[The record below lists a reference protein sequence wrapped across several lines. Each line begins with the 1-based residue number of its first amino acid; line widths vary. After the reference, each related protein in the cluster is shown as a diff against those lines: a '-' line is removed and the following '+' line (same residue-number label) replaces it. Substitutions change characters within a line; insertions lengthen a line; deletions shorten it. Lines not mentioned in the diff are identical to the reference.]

1 MRTGVNN
8 HESPS
13 CTATATDGIRAVP
26 SCDIFRLIRS
36 VHAIASKSSS
46 LGRSSN
52 SYHSSLGGRAGVLE
66 LTMPSVNEIAVRTW
80 TLGPEPCPLI
90 KVP

>member
-13 CTATATDGIRAVP
+13 FTATATDGIRAVP

-36 VHAIASKSSS
+36 VHAIASKSSP

-52 SYHSSLGGRAGVLE
+52 WHH
-66 LTMPSVNEIAVRTW
+66 LTFGALASGINHAFRNEILVPTW
-80 TLGPEPCPLI
+80 TLGREPCLLI